1 MKSTVQNATWGE
13 IVYSESFWT
22 GKKEIFINGTQLKK
36 INKNT
41 FSYENGETQETV
53 MLSGNFF
60 KGTTIGIGGELI
72 TMCPHA
78 KWYEIMLA
86 ILPFI
91 TIIIWGNVP
100 ALFAIIP
107 VVGGAIGGM
116 ISAGLGFLSM
126 MMMKSLKN
134 AWQKVLV
141 GLAMFA
147 ATFLVC
153 FVVAIGIVAAL
164 T

>member
-1 MKSTVQNATWGE
+1 MKSTVQNETWGE

-53 MLSGNFF
+53 MLHGSFL
-60 KGTTIGIGGELI
+60 KGTTVGIGGELI
-72 TMCPHA
+72 SMTPPA
-78 KWYEIMLA
+78 TWYEWMLS
-86 ILPFI
+86 ILPF
-91 TIIIWGNVP
+91 TIIMIWGNVP
-100 ALFAIIP
+100 ALCAIIP
-107 VVGGAIGGM
+107 VVGGAIGGA
-116 ISAGLGFLSM
+116 ISGALGALSM
-126 MMMKSLKN
+126 ILMKSLKN

-141 GLAMFA
+141 GLAMIA

-153 FVVAIGIVAAL
+153 FVVAIGIIAAL
-164 T
+164 A